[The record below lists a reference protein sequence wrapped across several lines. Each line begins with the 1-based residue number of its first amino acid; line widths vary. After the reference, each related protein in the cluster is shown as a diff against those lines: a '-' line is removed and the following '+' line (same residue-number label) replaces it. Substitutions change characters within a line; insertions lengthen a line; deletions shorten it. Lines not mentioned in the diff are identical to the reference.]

1 METAGGDRNREGW
14 IVAKLAYPSGRH
26 SKLQMPMEDAGAVFS
41 RVRRCRT
48 PNGWKLRLRRNVTVA
63 SGKVFVIPASF
74 GAPGS
79 RSSQAQ
85 NERPA
90 ALRRQ

>member
-48 PNGWKLRLRRNVTVA
+48 A
-63 SGKVFVIPASF
+63 
-74 GAPGS
+74 GS
-79 RSSQAQ
+79 
-85 NERPA
+85 
-90 ALRRQ
+90 